1 MIENDR
7 LKVAAL
13 VDESQTYGVV
23 VPAIAFLEQKT
34 KEAQYRATA
43 LGFKPVFKRYA
54 SGEPLPSALFHE
66 ANKEKKVWEFIKGDL
81 RVFGFKDS
89 RGSIMLTGACIK
101 KGQKADAA
109 EVERAS
115 RARTEFGDK
124 VI

>member
-1 MIENDR
+1 MIENDK

-13 VDESQTYGVV
+13 ADPSEIYGVV
-23 VPAIAFLEQKT
+23 VPAIAFLMQKA
-34 KEAQYRATA
+34 KEGQYRASA

-54 SGEPLPSALFHE
+54 AGEQLPSALFHE

-101 KGQKADAA
+101 KGQKADPA

-115 RARTEFGDK
+115 RARSDFGDQ